1 MSLTWAIPR
10 RNFAELPI
18 DSDVR
23 ELDGRG
29 SQRGEL
35 REGHQ
40 GGNRQ
45 RWFTWD
51 RRDDD
56 ERVKRT
62 PSQALAKD
70 PCEVDDGHLRSEP
83 REAEGNPQ
91 RERRHEDV
99 RDTDGTGS
107 VHPADVAAGNDA
119 DLGAEIQ
126 RAQLWVSARAEG
138 GGCGASRARVCDEG
152 PGLGGRSRY
161 HGVLRSRQLG
171 HACVRAA
178 R

>member
-1 MSLTWAIPR
+1 MYENLMEEVVSAENYGKAIRAVIANDGSPGIDGMTTK
-10 RNFAELPI
+10 ELN
-18 DSDVR
+18 
-23 ELDGRG
+23 
-29 SQRGEL
+29 
-35 REGHQ
+35 GHLL
-40 GGNRQ
+40 
-45 RWFTWD
+45 
-51 RRDDD
+51 
-56 ERVKRT
+56 K
-62 PSQALAKD
+62 PLAKD